1 MTYNWHWHCIVTKQ
15 IGDSRREAMTLKIQR
30 SIKRDNAIFNLCGQ
44 IDAKELPELRRLLA
58 AEEQKYL
65 VLDLKEVRLVDRE
78 ALRFLIR
85 CQESGIK
92 VKNCPAYIR
101 EWLAREATQS

>member
-1 MTYNWHWHCIVTKQ
+1 
-15 IGDSRREAMTLKIQR
+15 MTLKIQR
-30 SIKRDNAIFNLCGQ
+30 YIKKDNARFDLCGQ

-58 AEEQKYL
+58 AEEQKYV

-78 ALRFLIR
+78 ALKFLVY

-92 VKNCPAYIR
+92 VTNCPAYIR
-101 EWLAREATQS
+101 EWLLREGA

>member
-1 MTYNWHWHCIVTKQ
+1 
-15 IGDSRREAMTLKIQR
+15 MTLKIQR
-30 SIKRDNAIFNLCGQ
+30 HIKKDNTRFNLCGQ

-65 VLDLKEVRLVDRE
+65 VLDLQEVKLVDRE
-78 ALRFLIR
+78 ALRFLVR

-92 VKNCPAYIR
+92 VENCPAYIR
-101 EWLAREATQS
+101 EWLSREATES